1 MMNKEPSSFRDPD
14 SLLEFDAIFYYR
26 KISTNYLPH
35 YLHFKKSGLKDRLIT
50 EGYILSFE
58 EIVDEKPD
66 VGFANEVLR
75 TEKIPFVSYPY
86 EWSFSQLKTAALLT
100 LKINLIALECGMI
113 LKDSSAYNIQFIGSK
128 VIFIDIASFEIY
140 KIDSVWIGYQQFCKH
155 FLAPLLLSSY
165 KDVRLTKLLLTNLDG
180 IDLSF
185 TRKLLPIWSFL
196 NSGVFLH
203 LVLNSIGIK
212 SKNKNNKTIKLKE
225 SALRSIIVH
234 LTSTIKNLKIGN
246 KDSEWLN
253 YYNRTNYS
261 DAGLLQKL
269 IIIETFI
276 EGLKIKT
283 ALDIG
288 ANDGKFSALLS
299 KKSIYTVSTDIDE
312 LAIEQNFI
320 NARKDDNANL
330 LSLHLNF
337 ANPTPAIGWD
347 NTERK
352 SFFGRAD
359 FDIVLALAVIHH
371 FVITY
376 DLTFEM
382 IAERFS
388 KLGKYLIIEFPFP
401 EDEKVE
407 IISRTKHVQF
417 SRYNIEN
424 FKRAFE
430 KYFNELDSKFV
441 ETNNR
446 IIFLYGTKD

>member
-1 MMNKEPSSFRDPD
+1 MTKEPSSFRDPD
-14 SLLEFDAIFYYR
+14 SSLEFDAIFYYR

-35 YLHFKKSGLKDRLIT
+35 YLYFKESGLKDRLIT
-50 EGYILSFE
+50 EGFILPFE

-66 VGFANEVLR
+66 VGYANQVLR
-75 TEKIPFVSYPY
+75 TEIIPFVSYPY
-86 EWSFSQLKTAALLT
+86 EWSFSQLKTAALHT
-100 LKINLIALECGMI
+100 LKINLIALEYGMI

-128 VIFIDIASFEIY
+128 VIFIDISSFEIY
-140 KIDSVWIGYQQFCKH
+140 KCNSIWVGYQQFCKH

-165 KDVRLTKLLLTNLDG
+165 IDVRLIKLLLTNFDG

-185 TRKLLPIWSFL
+185 TRKLLPIRSFF

-203 LVLNSIGIK
+203 LVVNSVGIK
-212 SKNKNNKTIKLKE
+212 SNNSNKTIKLKE
-225 SALRSIIVH
+225 SALRSIFDH

-246 KDSEWLN
+246 KDSEWVN

-261 DAGLLQKL
+261 DTGLLQKST
-269 IIIETFI
+269 IIETFI
-276 EGLKIKT
+276 KGLNIKT

-288 ANDGKFSALLS
+288 ANDGKFSVLLAN
-299 KKSIYTVSTDIDE
+299 KSIYTVSTDIDE
-312 LAIEQNFI
+312 LAVEQNFI
-320 NARKDDNANL
+320 NAIKDDNANL

-352 SFFGRAD
+352 SFFGRAN

-388 KLGKYLIIEFPFP
+388 KLGKYLIIEFPLP

-407 IISRTKHVQF
+407 IISRTKQVQF

-424 FKRAFE
+424 FKCAFE

-441 ETNNR
+441 DTNNR
-446 IIFLYGTKD
+446 IIFLYGTKG

>member
-1 MMNKEPSSFRDPD
+1 MIKEPSSFRDPD

-35 YLHFKKSGLKDRLIT
+35 YLYFKKSGLKDRLIK
-50 EGYILSFE
+50 EGYILPFE
-58 EIVDEKPD
+58 EIVDEKPSF
-66 VGFANEVLR
+66 GFANEVLR

-128 VIFIDIASFEIY
+128 AIFIDTSSFEIY
-140 KIDSVWIGYQQFCKH
+140 KSNSKWVGYQQFCKH

-165 KDVRLTKLLLTNLDG
+165 IDVRLIKLLLTNLDG

-185 TRKLLPIWSFL
+185 TRKLLPIRSFF
-196 NSGVFLH
+196 NSGIFLH
-203 LVLNSIGIK
+203 IVVNSIGIK
-212 SKNKNNKTIKLKE
+212 SNNSNKTIKLKV
-225 SALRSIIVH
+225 SALRSIFEH

-246 KDSEWLN
+246 KDSEWVN

-261 DAGLLQKL
+261 DTGLLQKS

-276 EGLKIKT
+276 KGLNIKT

-288 ANDGKFSALLS
+288 ANDGKFSALLAN
-299 KKSIYTVSTDIDE
+299 KSIYTVSTDIDE
-312 LAIEQNFI
+312 LAVEQNFI
-320 NARKDDNANL
+320 NAIKDDNANL

-352 SFFGRAD
+352 SFFGRAN

-388 KLGKYLIIEFPFP
+388 KLGKYLIIEFPLP

-407 IISRTKHVQF
+407 IISRTKQVQF

-424 FKRAFE
+424 FKCAFE

-441 ETNNR
+441 DTNNR
-446 IIFLYGTKD
+446 IIFLYGTKG

>member
-1 MMNKEPSSFRDPD
+1 MNKEPSSFRDPD
-14 SLLEFDAIFYYR
+14 SLLEFDAIFFYR

-50 EGYILSFE
+50 EGYILPFE
-58 EIVDEKPD
+58 EIVDENPD
-66 VGFANEVLR
+66 VGFAKEVLR

-86 EWSFSQLKTAALLT
+86 EWSFSQLKTAALHT

-128 VIFIDIASFEIY
+128 AIFIDIASFEIY
-140 KIDSVWIGYQQFCKH
+140 RSDSVWMGYQQFCKH
-155 FLAPLLLSSY
+155 FLAPMLLSSY
-165 KDVRLTKLLLTNLDG
+165 KDIRLTKLLLTNLDG

-185 TRKLLPIWSFL
+185 TRKLLPIRSFL

-212 SKNKNNKTIKLKE
+212 SKNNNNNKTIKLKE
-225 SALRSIIVH
+225 SALRSILAH
-234 LTSTIKNLKIGN
+234 LSSTIKNLKIGN
-246 KDSEWLN
+246 KDSEWID

-261 DAGLLQKL
+261 DTGLLQKSV
-269 IIIETFI
+269 IIEAFI
-276 EGLKIKT
+276 KRLNIRT

-288 ANDGKFSALLS
+288 ANDGKFSEILS
-299 KKSIYTVSTDIDE
+299 NKSIYTVSTDIDE
-312 LAIEQNFI
+312 LAVEQNFI

-352 SFFGRAD
+352 SFFGRAN

-388 KLGKYLIIEFPFP
+388 KLGKYLIIEFPLP

-407 IISRTKHVQF
+407 IISRTKQVQF

-424 FKRAFE
+424 FKCAFE
-430 KYFNELDSKFV
+430 KYFDELDSKFV
-441 ETNNR
+441 DTNNR
-446 IIFLYGTKD
+446 IIFLYGTKA